1 MAEEQGESMGVHI
14 LIVEDDALLALDLK
28 DHLEREGFSVMG
40 PAASVSKALALL
52 THAAC
57 DAAILDVHLGRGQTS
72 EPVAQELRSRGTPF
86 VTVTAYSHEHRPEAY
101 SGFPVLSKPACAAD
115 VSAELRK
122 CLGIGLSM
130 YPK

>member
-1 MAEEQGESMGVHI
+1 VTRARI

-28 DHLEREGFSVMG
+28 GHMERAGFSVVG
-40 PAASVSKALALL
+40 PAASASKALALL
-52 THAAC
+52 AEAGC

-101 SGFPVLSKPACAAD
+101 SGFPVLSKPARPLD
-115 VSAELRK
+115 VVAELRR
-122 CLGIGLSM
+122 CLGMMGTLV
-130 YPK
+130 

>member
-1 MAEEQGESMGVHI
+1 VTRARI

-28 DHLEREGFSVMG
+28 GHMERAGFSVVG
-40 PAASVSKALALL
+40 PAASASKALALL
-52 THAAC
+52 AEAGC

-101 SGFPVLSKPACAAD
+101 FGFPVLSKPARPLD
-115 VSAELRK
+115 VIAELRR
-122 CLGIGLSM
+122 CLGMMGT
-130 YPK
+130 PA